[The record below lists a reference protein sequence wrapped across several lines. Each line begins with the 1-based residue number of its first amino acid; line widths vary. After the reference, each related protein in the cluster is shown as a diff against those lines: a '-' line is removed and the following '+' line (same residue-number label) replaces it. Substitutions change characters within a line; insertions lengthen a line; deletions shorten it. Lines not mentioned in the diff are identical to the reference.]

1 MLSRE
6 LFFEH
11 LDMEKFE
18 VEKNLSIDNEQ
29 FYNLS
34 RKYFEI
40 LLNGDFFKLESEMKV
55 LFKPGLI
62 ESFKSEFLL
71 VSDER
76 KLSDSQKEA
85 LFSNVNKFYLS
96 TGTPQ
101 EIEMLPSGIEI
112 EHSKKTPLYGIYYN
126 CRYIP
131 DEVVDTI
138 RQIVIDK

>member
-1 MLSRE
+1 MISRE
-6 LFFEH
+6 SFFEH
-11 LDMEKFE
+11 LDMEEFE

-55 LFKPGLI
+55 LFKPEII
-62 ESFKSEFLL
+62 ESFKNEFLL

-76 KLSDSQKEA
+76 KLTNSQKEV
-85 LFSNVNKFYLS
+85 LFSYVNKFYLN

-101 EIEMLPSGIEI
+101 EIEKLPSGVERDTSNITLI
-112 EHSKKTPLYGIYYN
+112 YGTYYY

-131 DEVVDTI
+131 DEIVDI
-138 RQIVIDK
+138 LKGMIIDK